1 MSLIAKNGLRLSY
14 IPWPVFAVLWFIQI
28 FRHYCVLTVLPTIY
42 MNMDIP
48 FEKRDIFKFTCKLE
62 CANCLLLDHFF
73 LIGSLQ
79 YSPWGPQCSWI
90 QDYCIP
96 VLLNIYLEESDSDIG
111 EKKIEHLSF
120 EWCDNWCS
128 IFKAVYEQEAL

>member
-1 MSLIAKNGLRLSY
+1 
-14 IPWPVFAVLWFIQI
+14 
-28 FRHYCVLTVLPTIY
+28 

-48 FEKRDIFKFTCKLE
+48 FEKKGTFLNSL
-62 CANCLLLDHFF
+62 ANWSVQTASFWIIFF

-96 VLLNIYLEESDSDIG
+96 VRLNISLEESDSDIG
-111 EKKIEHLSF
+111 EKKIEHSSF
-120 EWCDNWCS
+120 EWCDDWCS